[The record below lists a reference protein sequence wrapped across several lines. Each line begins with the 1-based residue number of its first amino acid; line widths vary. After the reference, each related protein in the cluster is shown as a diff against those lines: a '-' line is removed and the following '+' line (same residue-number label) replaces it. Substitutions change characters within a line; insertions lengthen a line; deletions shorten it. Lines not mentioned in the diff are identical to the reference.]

1 MILGAET
8 YRSRVS
14 VRLSQVAQQLSK
26 NKKSNSGHICV
37 TLSAVSLLGLHI
49 CKCLFC
55 QHHIKVVTIQSFFF
69 YFVADEFSLVRDKPD
84 LHKKPHLQKNSV
96 QQKWQDSFFL
106 TFVLAIP
113 ILIKCLI

>member
-14 VRLSQVAQQLSK
+14 TRLSQVAQQLSK

-37 TLSAVSLLGLHI
+37 TLSAVSLFGLHI

-55 QHHIKVVTIQSFFF
+55 QHHIKVITIHSFFF
-69 YFVADEFSLVRDKPD
+69 FVADEFSLVTDKLD
-84 LHKKPHLQKNSV
+84 LHKKKHLQKNSV
-96 QQKWQDSFFL
+96 QQKWQDSFF
-106 TFVLAIP
+106 
-113 ILIKCLI
+113 